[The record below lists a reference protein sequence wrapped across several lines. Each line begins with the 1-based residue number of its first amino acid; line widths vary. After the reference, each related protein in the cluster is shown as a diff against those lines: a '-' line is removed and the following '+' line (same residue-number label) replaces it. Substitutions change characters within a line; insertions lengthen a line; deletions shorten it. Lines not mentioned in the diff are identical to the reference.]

1 MVSFDVTSL
10 FTKVPLDEA
19 LQVISSLLREDDSL
33 SERTNM
39 PPDVVCKQ
47 VEICLRSTY
56 FQVGDQY
63 YVQVEGATMG
73 SPLSPIV
80 ANLYMEAFESRALET
95 AILKPKLWLRYVDD
109 IFAILR
115 YGEEPLNTLHDH
127 LNSQHPAIQ
136 FTVEQEVD
144 GRIPLLDIL
153 VERKDTSVHTSV
165 FRKTHTDRYINFN
178 SHHHPRILT
187 GVIKCLKDRAVRICH
202 KSKKK
207 RELKHL
213 EKVFRAND
221 FPASMVMKSLHHVHH
236 HTPQTVTDD
245 SKKVLYL
252 PYVRDISERIQQ
264 VCRPVGISTVFKSS
278 NTLRQSLVR
287 VKNRT
292 PPEKRKGVVY
302 EIPCQDCEYVYIG
315 ETGRTLQKRVT
326 EHRSAVRR
334 FDKNNGIAVHAWNE
348 DHAVDWEA
356 ARIISTAPHY
366 WNRRT
371 LEAIHIQQRS
381 PTMNLDCGL
390 HINPI
395 WNPILPAS
403 SLPPMS
409 PTPD

>member
-1 MVSFDVTSL
+1 M
-10 FTKVPLDEA
+10 P
-19 LQVISSLLREDDSL
+19 
-33 SERTNM
+33 ER
-39 PPDVVCKQ
+39 Q
-47 VEICLRSTY
+47 
-56 FQVGDQY
+56 
-63 YVQVEGATMG
+63 G
-73 SPLSPIV
+73 SP
-80 ANLYMEAFESRALET
+80 NLPQ
-95 AILKPKLWLRYVDD
+95 K
-109 IFAILR
+109 
-115 YGEEPLNTLHDH
+115 
-127 LNSQHPAIQ
+127 Q
-136 FTVEQEVD
+136 
-144 GRIPLLDIL
+144 
-153 VERKDTSVHTSV
+153 
-165 FRKTHTDRYINFN
+165 
-178 SHHHPRILT
+178 
-187 GVIKCLKDRAVRICH
+187 
-202 KSKKK
+202 
-207 RELKHL
+207 ELKHL

-236 HTPQTVTDD
+236 HTPQTVTDN

-264 VCRPVGISTVFKSS
+264 VCRPLGISTVFKSS

-292 PPEKRKGVVY
+292 PPEKRKSVVY
-302 EIPCQDCEYVYIG
+302 EIPCQDCEHVYIG

-390 HINPI
+390 HHLEPNLTCIISTPNVTNPRL
-395 WNPILPAS
+395 NPPPLPFLHHFFFLQFLFSFPGIFQIFFILSMTS
-403 SLPPMS
+403 SPHS
-409 PTPD
+409 